1 MGNSRGAALVSK
13 CIYIVLGNLCYAMA
27 LNLFL
32 VDNNIA
38 AGGFSGLAIAI
49 NRFFPVPVGT
59 FVLVLTVPLL
69 VWAIF
74 AKGWSFTLATLATT
88 GLYTLM
94 VDGTAP
100 FVPCA
105 THDPLLAAICG
116 GALTGT
122 SAVLFLRADS
132 SSGGTD
138 LLARLLLT
146 RRRDL
151 SLGTMFMVVDGA
163 VVLFSML
170 VNRNL
175 EIGIYAVISITVASW
190 VNDRLI
196 RGMNRASLFFIITS
210 GPPEA
215 VAEAVMTRLPR
226 GVTLLRGEGMYARQ
240 ERNVLMTVV
249 RPGQV
254 HRVKALIKSID
265 PDACV
270 FTAAINEVVGKGFR
284 DVDASA
290 TRADRQQAKGNGQ

>member
-1 MGNSRGAALVSK
+1 MGNSRSAVLAQK
-13 CIYIVLGNLCYAMA
+13 CIYIILGNLCYALS

-38 AGGFSGLAIAI
+38 AGGFSGLAIAVS
-49 NRFFPVPVGT
+49 RFVPIPVGT
-59 FVLVLTVPLL
+59 FVLILTLPLL

-74 AKGWSFTLATLATT
+74 VKGWGFTLATLATT

-94 VDGTAP
+94 VDGSAA
-100 FVPCA
+100 FLPCA
-105 THDPLLAAICG
+105 TRDPLLAAVCG
-116 GALTGT
+116 GALTGA

-151 SLGTMFMVVDGA
+151 SLGTMFLVVDGA
-163 VVLFSML
+163 VVLFSVL
-170 VNRNL
+170 VNRDL
-175 EIGIYAVISITVASW
+175 EIGIYAGISIAVASA

-210 GPPEA
+210 GPPEV
-215 VAEAVMTRLPR
+215 VADAVMTRIAR

-240 ERNVLMTVV
+240 DRNVLMTVV
-249 RPGQV
+249 RPSQV
-254 HRVKALIKSID
+254 HRVKALVRSID
-265 PDACV
+265 PEAFV
-270 FTAAINEVVGKGFR
+270 FTAAINEVVGKGFL

-290 TRADRQQAKGNGQ
+290 SKADKPPKSGK